1 MTPSAAT
8 AAGRAT
14 EPSRSYAR
22 SSSGLADPPRSPAR
36 TAERTHRR
44 SLQPWGPAPRSPRRV
59 SGPARGVVTEPKR
72 RLKPARKPLTRRPP
86 VESRPKPPA
95 VSLPLPARIA
105 AFVRALPDHRWLD
118 RLVRGRVWIPLLGVL
133 LTGIVAIQVE
143 VLKLGA
149 SIGRSMTLATELQSR
164 NQLLRASVAQLSDDQ
179 RIIRQATKLGMVMP
193 GPTEVGFVAGH
204 ARDAVGKA
212 VAGIRTP
219 NSGAFLTAL
228 AAEEAG
234 DGVTNPTLGTSG
246 TPGAAGAASTG
257 SNGAGTQTTTAPVAT
272 APVTTTP
279 VTTTPVSTT
288 PATGATGTSGTGTGT
303 AGTATVTPTATS
315 TTGGAA
321 AG

>member
-1 MTPSAAT
+1 M
-8 AAGRAT
+8 
-14 EPSRSYAR
+14 
-22 SSSGLADPPRSPAR
+22 
-36 TAERTHRR
+36 
-44 SLQPWGPAPRSPRRV
+44 
-59 SGPARGVVTEPKR
+59 VTEPKP
-72 RLKPARKPLTRRPP
+72 RLKPARKPPTRRPS

-149 SIGRSMTLATELQSR
+149 SIGRSMTLATELQSH

-212 VAGIRTP
+212 IAGIRTP
-219 NSGAFLTAL
+219 NSGPFLTAL

-246 TPGAAGAASTG
+246 TPGAAGAPSIG

-272 APVTTTP
+272 APVTTTPVTTTP

-303 AGTATVTPTATS
+303 AGPATVTPTATS